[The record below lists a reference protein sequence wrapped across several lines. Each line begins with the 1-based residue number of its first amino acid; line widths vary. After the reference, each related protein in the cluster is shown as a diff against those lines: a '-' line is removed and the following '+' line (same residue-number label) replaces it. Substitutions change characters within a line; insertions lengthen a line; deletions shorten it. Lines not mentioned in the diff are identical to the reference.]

1 MKKIFAKSTHFVMV
15 CVCCRFIFTS
25 Y

>member
-1 MKKIFAKSTHFVMV
+1 MKKISAKSTHFVMV